1 MSSATFLFRFLA
13 AAVLILSAAVFA
25 FADTVRLKDG
35 SIIKGKIVSFSGGKF
50 VILIG
55 QGERQRQMTF
65 FADEIE
71 SIVFD
76 NEGVSVPDFT
86 SGQNTET
93 RPPAYTERTEG
104 NETIITV
111 GSARRD
117 DPPANEDRLGDDDG
131 VVDPNAVAIDPNVP
145 TGGPPV
151 LRDASTGNSDNEP
164 LTDDEPIIMDDD
176 PILDDDPVAPT
187 PAGNDPVPV
196 DDPTRPR
203 PVQIKVSVL
212 ADDTTNG
219 WTNAGWVVKKGQKIR
234 IISNGRI
241 ELGNGRT
248 SGPRGIATLPDANKL
263 IKDRP
268 TGALIAVIGDDNN
281 EFIFIGENREFI
293 AERDGALFLGVNEG
307 NIKDNSG
314 AFDVIVEI
322 EAGDN

>member
-1 MSSATFLFRFLA
+1 MSSATFLLRLLA
-13 AAVLILSAAVFA
+13 SAVLILSAAVFA
-25 FADTVRLKDG
+25 FGDTVRLKDG
-35 SIIKGKIVSFSGGKF
+35 SIIKGKIISFSGGKF

-71 SIVFD
+71 SIEFD

-93 RPPAYTERTEG
+93 RPPSYTERTDG

-117 DPPANEDRLGDDDG
+117 QPAADDDRLGDTDG
-131 VVDPNAVAIDPNVP
+131 VVDPNAVAIDPNTP

-151 LRDASTGNSDNEP
+151 LRDARTGNSDDEP
-164 LTDDEPIIMDDD
+164 WNDDEPIVMDDD
-176 PILDDDPVAPT
+176 PILDDDPIDGEPVGSDTT
-187 PAGNDPVPV
+187 PAV
-196 DDPTRPR
+196 DPTRPQ
-203 PVQIKVSVL
+203 PVQIRISVL

-241 ELGNGRT
+241 SLGNGRT

-281 EFIFIGENREFI
+281 DFIFIGENRELI

-314 AFDVIVEI
+314 AFDVIIEI
-322 EAGDN
+322 EAGGN